1 MRLILRGFYG
11 ASERERLIREHYGR
25 EYRQEL
31 RRLMALGVTDE
42 DEEE

>member
-1 MRLILRGFYG
+1 MRGFYG

-42 DEEE
+42 EEEE